1 MPTFPLVSIGVG
13 SQLYLTAAPGIE
25 IGTRLNGGHFRD
37 TVEQGVVTDHGSI
50 LEIAW
55 ELVRMREFPSR
66 PCRFDALFLWPDE
79 VRARGWHYRQGF
91 FDSETS
97 SQRGLYQVEVERICR
112 IWAADMNLISYIRD
126 GETVGELMQRA
137 RQYWE
142 SAPSRRTPEI
152 LLHGQVIVRN
162 NLRELGIEHIAPI
175 QDASVDALIRERLW
189 SDLSG
194 HSCLLL
200 QSSDSLYL
208 LSLQMTVAT
217 DLPTPLAGWI
227 GLEIE
232 GLNNE
237 VLRPRRGMEPILVTG
252 HAPLSYRLDDESGA
266 CETPYEFKDPVVA
279 DAARKCVLGKRR
291 FRPVLICNREA
302 AHYWQLRSYWD
313 GQIPGDWTIGKT

>member
-1 MPTFPLVSIGVG
+1 MPTFSLESIDVG
-13 SQLYLTAAPGIE
+13 SHLYLTAAPGIE

-37 TVEQGVVTDHGSI
+37 TVEQGVVTDHSST

-126 GETVGELMQRA
+126 GETVGLLLQRA
-137 RQYWE
+137 RQYWK
-142 SAPSRRTPEI
+142 SVPSKSHPEI
-152 LLHGQVIVRN
+152 LLHGQVIVRK
-162 NLRELGIEHIAPI
+162 NLRELDIEQIVPI
-175 QDASVDALIRERLW
+175 QGASVDALIRERLW

-194 HSCLLL
+194 HSCLLS
-200 QSSDSLYL
+200 QSGDSRYL
-208 LSLQMTVAT
+208 LSLQMTVST

-232 GLNNE
+232 GINE
-237 VLRPRRGMEPILVTG
+237 VLRPRRGREPILMTG
-252 HAPLSYRLDDESGA
+252 HAPLSYRLDDESGV
-266 CETPYEFKDPVVA
+266 CETPYKFNDPVVA
-279 DAARKCVLGKRR
+279 SAARECVLGKRH
-291 FRPVLICNREA
+291 FRPVLICDREA
-302 AHYWQLRSYWD
+302 AHYWQLPSYWD
-313 GQIPGDWTIGKT
+313 GQIPGNWTTGKT

>member
-1 MPTFPLVSIGVG
+1 
-13 SQLYLTAAPGIE
+13 
-25 IGTRLNGGHFRD
+25 
-37 TVEQGVVTDHGSI
+37 
-50 LEIAW
+50 
-55 ELVRMREFPSR
+55 MREFPSR

-79 VRARGWHYRQGF
+79 ASARGWHYRQGF

-126 GETVGELMQRA
+126 GETVEALMQRA
-137 RQYWE
+137 RQYWK
-142 SAPSRRTPEI
+142 SVPSKSHPEI
-152 LLHGQVIVRN
+152 LLHGQVIVRQ
-162 NLRELGIEHIAPI
+162 NLRELGIEQIVPI
-175 QDASVDALIRERLW
+175 QDASVDGLIRERLW

-194 HSCLLL
+194 HSCLLS
-200 QSSDSLYL
+200 QSGDSRYL

-232 GLNNE
+232 GLNE
-237 VLRPRRGMEPILVTG
+237 VLKPRRGREPILVTG
-252 HAPLSYRLDDESGA
+252 HAPLSYRLDDESGV

-279 DAARKCVLGKRR
+279 DAARECVLGKRR

-302 AHYWQLRSYWD
+302 AHYWQLPSYWD
-313 GQIPGDWTIGKT
+313 GQIPGNWTTGKT